1 MRSNSTLPDD
11 NHNQM
16 SRSIRLLLCLATAT
30 LLTGGFLSWRVE
42 GAQQTAPPAAQDQ
55 TADQDSTI
63 RINVELVNILF
74 TVHTKK
80 GGQLIPNL
88 EKSNFTV
95 YEDGKQ
101 QTIQRFSRETDLP
114 LTLGLL
120 IDISASQERLID
132 VERQAASAF
141 FSSVI
146 RKKDEAFLISFGK
159 STDLLQDYTSS
170 PRRLSAALE
179 DLRGD
184 GQMPMTGG
192 PIPNTGPIPNMGTP
206 KGTLLFDAVYLASN
220 EKLKSE
226 VGRKALILITDGED
240 QGSTYNRRTAIEAAQ
255 KSDAIIYSIY
265 YVDRG
270 FYSSGGFMLG
280 GGGEGDLR
288 KMSEETGGRVFTVS
302 SKHPLNK
309 IFEEIQ
315 DELRNQYS
323 IGYESV
329 NSKRDGTFRK
339 LEIKVDNPQYRVQAR
354 DGYYATPVDAQ

>member
-1 MRSNSTLPDD
+1 MGTVALMCGALSARSGP
-11 NHNQM
+11 
-16 SRSIRLLLCLATAT
+16 AP
-30 LLTGGFLSWRVE
+30 
-42 GAQQTAPPAAQDQ
+42 QQPPSAQDQ
-55 TADQDSTI
+55 AASQEPTI
-63 RINVELVNILF
+63 RVNVDLVNILF
-74 TVHTKK
+74 TVRAKK

-88 EKSNFTV
+88 EKNNFTI

-132 VERQAASAF
+132 IEREAAASF

-146 RKKDEAFLISFGK
+146 RQKDEAFLISFGK

-170 PRRLSAALE
+170 PRLLTAALQ

-184 GQMPMTGG
+184 GQPPMLGRG
-192 PIPNTGPIPNMGTP
+192 PIPNINTGPIPTSGTP

-240 QGSTYNRRTAIEAAQ
+240 QGSTYDRRGAIEAAQ
-255 KSDAIIYSIY
+255 RADAIIYSIY

-270 FYSSGGFMLG
+270 FYRAAGMMWG
-280 GGGEGDLR
+280 GGGESDLR
-288 KMSEETGGRVFTVS
+288 KMSEETGGHVFTVS
-302 SKHPLNK
+302 SKHPLNE
-309 IFEEIQ
+309 IFREIQ

-323 IGYESV
+323 IGYESI
-329 NSKRDGTFRK
+329 NQKRDDTFRHID
-339 LEIKVDNPQYRVQAR
+339 IKVDNPDYKVQAR
-354 DGYYATPVDAQ
+354 NGYYATKSDAQ